1 MLRMEGKA
9 LLVHRNT
16 TTAENPRPKEAHRA
30 PSTSLTAPMYTKNFV
45 NPCPDWATALL
56 NGFSQV
62 LLLRNPLCGLC
73 CLLAILLTAPGLV
86 GGALLGALA
95 GLLTAQAR
103 GYDRA
108 DRQAGL
114 YSYNGVLIGILISAV
129 LPWSVILPPL
139 IIAAGGLSSI
149 ITHQWRK
156 RGGKL
161 LIAYTAPFVLLGWAV
176 LLIASP
182 SPSGFVEAD
191 PLYALARGVGQIF
204 LLDQPLAGLL
214 ISIGMFIANPYA
226 AMWAV
231 IGSAIGGGVALLADQ
246 AQAAWMGLYG
256 FNAAL
261 AALAFSRQGEKP
273 WVTVL
278 AIALALLLQP
288 LFKLLPVPGLTA
300 PFVAACWILGVG
312 LARLKQHSSN
322 QDLTLHS

>member
-1 MLRMEGKA
+1 
-9 LLVHRNT
+9 
-16 TTAENPRPKEAHRA
+16 
-30 PSTSLTAPMYTKNFV
+30 MYTKNFV

-73 CLLAILLTAPGLV
+73 CLLAILLTAPDLV
-86 GGALLGALA
+86 GGALLGALS
-95 GLLTAQAR
+95 GLLTAQRR

-129 LPWSVILPPL
+129 LPWSVILPAL

-161 LIAYTAPFVLLGWAV
+161 LVAYTAPFVLLGWVA
-176 LLIASP
+176 LLFASP
-182 SPSGFVEAD
+182 APSGFVEAE
-191 PLYALARGVGQIF
+191 PAYALARGVGQIF

-214 ISIGMFIANPYA
+214 IIIGMLIANPYA

-231 IGSAIGGGVALLADQ
+231 LGSAIGGGVALLADQ
-246 AQAAWMGLYG
+246 AQAAWLGMYG

-261 AALAFSRQGEKP
+261 AALAFSRQGERP
-273 WVTVL
+273 WVTLL

-288 LFKLLPVPGLTA
+288 LFKLLPVSGLTA
-300 PFVAACWILGVG
+300 PFVAACWLMHLGSH
-312 LARLKQHSSN
+312 LAQPRQRNPSR
-322 QDLTLHS
+322 LHS

>member
-1 MLRMEGKA
+1 
-9 LLVHRNT
+9 
-16 TTAENPRPKEAHRA
+16 
-30 PSTSLTAPMYTKNFV
+30 MYTKNFV

-95 GLLTAQAR
+95 GLLTAQR
-103 GYDRA
+103 RHYDRS

-114 YSYNGVLIGILISAV
+114 YCYNGVLIGILISAV
-129 LPWSVILPPL
+129 LPWSAIMPPL

-161 LIAYTAPFVLLGWAV
+161 LIAYTAPFVLLGWGT
-176 LLIASP
+176 LLAADPATSV
-182 SPSGFVEAD
+182 FAEAD

-204 LLDQPLAGLL
+204 LLDHPLAGLL
-214 ISIGMFIANPYA
+214 IIIGMCIANPYA

-231 IGSAIGGGVALLADQ
+231 IGSAIGGGVALLTDQ

-261 AALAFSRQGEKP
+261 AALAFSRQGERP
-273 WVTVL
+273 WVTLL
-278 AIALALLLQP
+278 AIALALVLQP
-288 LFKLLPVPGLTA
+288 LFKLLPIAGLTA
-300 PFVAACWILGVG
+300 PFVVACWLMHLGNH
-312 LARLKQHSSN
+312 LASLN
-322 QDLTLHS
+322 QRGSARRLHS

>member
-1 MLRMEGKA
+1 
-9 LLVHRNT
+9 
-16 TTAENPRPKEAHRA
+16 
-30 PSTSLTAPMYTKNFV
+30 MYTKNFV

-95 GLLTAQAR
+95 GLLTAQR
-103 GYDRA
+103 RNYDRT

-114 YSYNGVLIGILISAV
+114 YCYNGVLIGILISAV
-129 LPWSVILPPL
+129 LPWSAIMPPL

-161 LIAYTAPFVLLGWAV
+161 LIAYTAPFVLLGWV
-176 LLIASP
+176 TLLVAEPGAS
-182 SPSGFVEAD
+182 VVAEAE

-204 LLDQPLAGLL
+204 LLDHPLAGLL
-214 ISIGMFIANPYA
+214 IIIGMFIANPYA

-231 IGSAIGGGVALLADQ
+231 IGSAIGGGVALLTDQ
-246 AQAAWMGLYG
+246 APAAWMGLYG

-261 AALAFSRQGEKP
+261 AALAFSRQGERP
-273 WVTVL
+273 WVTLL

-288 LFKLLPVPGLTA
+288 LFKLMPVAGLTA
-300 PFVAACWILGVG
+300 PFVVACWLMHLGKH
-312 LARLKQHSSN
+312 LLSLN
-322 QDLTLHS
+322 QNGNTRRLHS

>member
-1 MLRMEGKA
+1 
-9 LLVHRNT
+9 
-16 TTAENPRPKEAHRA
+16 
-30 PSTSLTAPMYTKNFV
+30 MYTKNFV

-73 CLLAILLTAPGLV
+73 CLLAILLTAPDLV
-86 GGALLGALA
+86 GGALLGALS
-95 GLLTAQAR
+95 GLLTAQRR

-114 YSYNGVLIGILISAV
+114 YCYNGVLIGILLSTV
-129 LPWSVILPPL
+129 LPWSAILPPL

-161 LIAYTAPFVLLGWAV
+161 LVAYTAPFVLLGWVA
-176 LLIASP
+176 LLFASP
-182 SPSGFVEAD
+182 APSGFVETEPA
-191 PLYALARGVGQIF
+191 YALARGVGQIF

-214 ISIGMFIANPYA
+214 IIIGMFIANPYA

-231 IGSAIGGGVALLADQ
+231 FGSAIGGGVALLADQ
-246 AQAAWMGLYG
+246 AQAAWLGLYG

-273 WVTVL
+273 WVTLL
-278 AIALALLLQP
+278 AITLALLLKP
-288 LFKLLPVPGLTA
+288 LLNALPIAALTA
-300 PFVAACWILGVG
+300 PFVIACWLMQWAHHLLRPI
-312 LARLKQHSSN
+312 RRNHPDQLKN
-322 QDLTLHS
+322 

>member
-1 MLRMEGKA
+1 M
-9 LLVHRNT
+9 
-16 TTAENPRPKEAHRA
+16 
-30 PSTSLTAPMYTKNFV
+30 
-45 NPCPDWATALL
+45 
-56 NGFSQV
+56 
-62 LLLRNPLCGLC
+62 
-73 CLLAILLTAPGLV
+73 
-86 GGALLGALA
+86 
-95 GLLTAQAR
+95 
-103 GYDRA
+103 
-108 DRQAGL
+108 
-114 YSYNGVLIGILISAV
+114 LIGILISAV

-161 LIAYTAPFVLLGWAV
+161 LVAYTAPFVLLGWGT
-176 LLIASP
+176 LLVVSP

-214 ISIGMFIANPYA
+214 IIVGMFIANPYA
-226 AMWAV
+226 ALWAV

-246 AQAAWMGLYG
+246 AQGAWLGLYG
-256 FNAAL
+256 FNGAL

-273 WVTVL
+273 WVTLL

-300 PFVAACWILGVG
+300 PFVAACWLMHLGSH
-312 LARLKQHSSN
+312 LAQPRQRNASRLHG
-322 QDLTLHS
+322 

>member
-1 MLRMEGKA
+1 
-9 LLVHRNT
+9 
-16 TTAENPRPKEAHRA
+16 
-30 PSTSLTAPMYTKNFV
+30 MYTKNFV

-73 CLLAILLTAPGLV
+73 CLLAILLTAPNLV

-114 YSYNGVLIGILISAV
+114 YCYNGVLIGILISAV

-139 IIAAGGLSSI
+139 IIAAGGLSSS

-161 LIAYTAPFVLLGWAV
+161 LVAYTAPFVLLGWGT
-176 LLIASP
+176 LLVVSP
-182 SPSGFVEAD
+182 SPSAFVEAD

-214 ISIGMFIANPYA
+214 IIGGMFIANPYA

-231 IGSAIGGGVALLADQ
+231 IGSAIGGGVALIADQ
-246 AQAAWMGLYG
+246 TQAAWLGLYG

-261 AALAFSRQGEKP
+261 AGLAFSRQGERP

-278 AIALALLLQP
+278 AIMIAIAVQGSASNLDLP
-288 LFKLLPVPGLTA
+288 LLTA
-300 PFVAACWILGVG
+300 PFVVACWA
-312 LARLKQHSSN
+312 LAAVMAKLNRHQQR
-322 QDLTLHS
+322 QDLPLGS

>member
-1 MLRMEGKA
+1 
-9 LLVHRNT
+9 
-16 TTAENPRPKEAHRA
+16 
-30 PSTSLTAPMYTKNFV
+30 MYTKNFV

-73 CLLAILLTAPGLV
+73 CLLAILLTAPNLV

-95 GLLTAQAR
+95 GLLTAQRR

-114 YSYNGVLIGILISAV
+114 YCYNGVLIGILISAV
-129 LPWSVILPPL
+129 LPWSAIMPPL
-139 IIAAGGLSSI
+139 ILAAGGLSSI

-161 LIAYTAPFVLLGWAV
+161 LIAYTAPFVLLGWGT
-176 LLIASP
+176 LLLAAP
-182 SPSGFVEAD
+182 STVPYVEAD
-191 PLYALARGVGQIF
+191 PLYALLRGVGQVF
-204 LLDQPLAGLL
+204 LLDKPMAGLL
-214 ISIGMFIANPYA
+214 IVIGMYLANPYA
-226 AMWAV
+226 ATWAV
-231 IGSAIGGGVALLADQ
+231 IGSAIGAGVALLADQ

-261 AALAFSRQGEKP
+261 AALAFSRQGERP

-278 AIALALLLQP
+278 AIVMAIAVQSIASSLNLP
-288 LFKLLPVPGLTA
+288 LLTA
-300 PFVAACWILGVG
+300 PFVIACWILGAVLAQLRRHRAQQG
-312 LARLKQHSSN
+312 LTRRS
-322 QDLTLHS
+322 

>member
-1 MLRMEGKA
+1 
-9 LLVHRNT
+9 
-16 TTAENPRPKEAHRA
+16 
-30 PSTSLTAPMYTKNFV
+30 MYTKNFV

-62 LLLRNPLCGLC
+62 LLLRHPLCGLC

-114 YSYNGVLIGILISAV
+114 YCYNGVLIGILISAV

-176 LLIASP
+176 LLIATP

-214 ISIGMFIANPYA
+214 IIIGMFIANPYA

-231 IGSAIGGGVALLADQ
+231 IGSAIGGGVALFADQ
-246 AQAAWMGLYG
+246 AQAAWLGLYG

-261 AALAFSRQGEKP
+261 AALAFSRQEERP

-278 AIALALLLQP
+278 AIVMAIAVQRTTASLDLP
-288 LFKLLPVPGLTA
+288 LLTA
-300 PFVAACWILGVG
+300 PFVVACWILGFA
-312 LARLKQHSSN
+312 LARLKRHQSH
-322 QDLTLHS
+322 QDLTQRS

>member
-1 MLRMEGKA
+1 
-9 LLVHRNT
+9 
-16 TTAENPRPKEAHRA
+16 
-30 PSTSLTAPMYTKNFV
+30 MYTKNFV

-73 CLLAILLTAPGLV
+73 CLLAMLLTAPTLV

-95 GLLTAQAR
+95 GLLTAQRR
-103 GYDRA
+103 GYERS

-114 YSYNGVLIGILISAV
+114 YCYNGVLIGVLISVV
-129 LPWSVILPPL
+129 LPWSAILPPL

-161 LIAYTAPFVLLGWAV
+161 LIAYTAPFVLLGWAT
-176 LLIASP
+176 LLFGSP
-182 SPSGFVEAD
+182 SAHGYVEAE
-191 PLYALARGVGQIF
+191 PLQALARGVGQIF

-214 ISIGMFIANPYA
+214 IIIGMLVANPYA

-231 IGSAIGGGVALLADQ
+231 IASAIGGAVALLAGE
-246 AQAAWMGLYG
+246 AQAAWLGLYG

-273 WVTVL
+273 WVTLL

-288 LFKLLPVPGLTA
+288 LFNLLPVAALTA
-300 PFVAACWILGVG
+300 PFVLACWLMHLGEH
-312 LARLKQHSSN
+312 LARHSQKGN
-322 QDLTLHS
+322 DARLHS

>member
-1 MLRMEGKA
+1 
-9 LLVHRNT
+9 
-16 TTAENPRPKEAHRA
+16 
-30 PSTSLTAPMYTKNFV
+30 MYTKNFV

-73 CLLAILLTAPGLV
+73 CLLAILLTAPSLV
-86 GGALLGALA
+86 GGGALLGALA

-114 YSYNGVLIGILISAV
+114 YCYNGVLIGILISVV
-129 LPWSVILPPL
+129 LPWSAILPPL

-161 LIAYTAPFVLLGWAV
+161 LIAYTAPFVLLGWAT
-176 LLIASP
+176 LLLASP

-204 LLDQPLAGLL
+204 LLDQPLAGAL
-214 ISIGMFIANPYA
+214 IILGMFIANPYA

-231 IGSAIGGGVALLADQ
+231 IGSAIGGGVALLTDQ
-246 AQAAWMGLYG
+246 AQAAWLGLHG

-261 AALAFSRQGEKP
+261 AALAFSRQGEKIG
-273 WVTVL
+273 VTLL
-278 AIALALLLQP
+278 AIGLALVLQP
-288 LFKLLPVPGLTA
+288 LYKFLSIPALTA
-300 PFVAACWILGVG
+300 PFVTACWVIHVG
-312 LARLKQHSSN
+312 AHLVRPNTSPRAGKLPNNNVHQSTK
-322 QDLTLHS
+322 

>member
-1 MLRMEGKA
+1 
-9 LLVHRNT
+9 
-16 TTAENPRPKEAHRA
+16 
-30 PSTSLTAPMYTKNFV
+30 MYTKNFV

-73 CLLAILLTAPGLV
+73 CLLAILLTASDLV

-114 YSYNGVLIGILISAV
+114 YCYNGVLIGILISAV
-129 LPWSVILPPL
+129 LPWSVMLPPL

-161 LIAYTAPFVLLGWAV
+161 LIAYTAPFVLLGWAT
-176 LLIASP
+176 LLITSP
-182 SPSGFVEAD
+182 APSGFVEAD
-191 PLYALARGVGQIF
+191 PLQALARGVGQIF
-204 LLDQPLAGLL
+204 LLDQPWAGLL
-214 ISIGMFIANPYA
+214 IIVGMFIANPYA

-246 AQAAWMGLYG
+246 AQGAWLGLYG

-273 WVTVL
+273 WVTLL

-300 PFVAACWILGVG
+300 PFVAACWLMHVAGHLGH
-312 LARLKQHSSN
+312 RTQKDSSHQLPN
-322 QDLTLHS
+322 

>member
-1 MLRMEGKA
+1 
-9 LLVHRNT
+9 
-16 TTAENPRPKEAHRA
+16 
-30 PSTSLTAPMYTKNFV
+30 MYTKNFV

-73 CLLAILLTAPGLV
+73 CLLAILLTAPDLV

-95 GLLTAQAR
+95 GLLTAQRR

-114 YSYNGVLIGILISAV
+114 YCYNGVLIGILICAV
-129 LPWSVILPPL
+129 MPWSAMLPPL

-161 LIAYTAPFVLLGWAV
+161 LIAYTAPFVLLGWGV
-176 LLIASP
+176 LVLAEPSAS
-182 SPSGFVEAD
+182 SGFVAAD
-191 PLYALARGVGQIF
+191 PLHALLRGVGQIF
-204 LLDQPLAGLL
+204 LLDKPLAGLL
-214 ISIGMFIANPYA
+214 IISGMLIANPYA
-226 AMWAV
+226 ALWAV
-231 IGSAIGGGVALLADQ
+231 IASAIGGGVALAVDQ
-246 AQAAWMGLYG
+246 AQGAWLGLYG

-261 AALAFSRQGEKP
+261 AALAFSRQGERP
-273 WVTVL
+273 WVTLL

-288 LFKLLPVPGLTA
+288 LFKLLPVAGLTA
-300 PFVAACWILGVG
+300 PFVVACWLMHLGNY
-312 LARLKQHSSN
+312 LRPLPRSN
-322 QDLTLHS
+322 ATRLHS

>member
-1 MLRMEGKA
+1 
-9 LLVHRNT
+9 
-16 TTAENPRPKEAHRA
+16 
-30 PSTSLTAPMYTKNFV
+30 MYTKNFV

-73 CLLAILLTAPGLV
+73 CLLAILVTAPSLV

-95 GLLTAQAR
+95 GLLTAQR
-103 GYDRA
+103 RHYDRA

-114 YSYNGVLIGILISAV
+114 YCYNGVLIGILISAV
-129 LPWSVILPPL
+129 LPWSAIMPPL
-139 IIAAGGLSSI
+139 IIAAGGMSSI

-161 LIAYTAPFVLLGWAV
+161 LIAYTAPFVLLGWGTLMFATPST
-176 LLIASP
+176 AS
-182 SPSGFVEAD
+182 FVEAD
-191 PLYALARGVGQIF
+191 TLYAIARGIGQIF
-204 LLDQPLAGLL
+204 LLDHPLAGSL
-214 ISIGMFIANPYA
+214 IILGIVIANPYA

-246 AQAAWMGLYG
+246 AQAAWLGLYG

-273 WVTVL
+273 WVTLL
-278 AIALALLLQP
+278 AIALALLIQP
-288 LFKLLPVPGLTA
+288 LFNLMPIAGLTA
-300 PFVAACWILGVG
+300 PFVLACWLMHGGNHFWQLLLRRDVG
-312 LARLKQHSSN
+312 RLHN
-322 QDLTLHS
+322 

>member
-1 MLRMEGKA
+1 
-9 LLVHRNT
+9 
-16 TTAENPRPKEAHRA
+16 
-30 PSTSLTAPMYTKNFV
+30 MYTKNFV

-73 CLLAILLTAPGLV
+73 CLLAILLTAPNLV

-129 LPWSVILPPL
+129 LPWSAILPPL

-149 ITHQWRK
+149 ITQQWRK

-161 LIAYTAPFVLLGWAV
+161 LVAYTAPFVLLGWV
-176 LLIASP
+176 TLLIATP
-182 SPSGFVEAD
+182 APAGFVEAD

-214 ISIGMFIANPYA
+214 IMVGMFIANPYA
-226 AMWAV
+226 ALWAV
-231 IGSAIGGGVALLADQ
+231 LGSAIGGGLALLTDQ
-246 AQAAWMGLYG
+246 AQAAWLGLYG

-273 WVTVL
+273 WVTLLAIVL
-278 AIALALLLQP
+278 AVLMQP
-288 LFKLLPVPGLTA
+288 LFKWLPLPGLTA
-300 PFVAACWILGVG
+300 PFVAACWLMHLGSH
-312 LARLKQHSSN
+312 LAQPRQRNASR
-322 QDLTLHS
+322 LHS

>member
-1 MLRMEGKA
+1 
-9 LLVHRNT
+9 
-16 TTAENPRPKEAHRA
+16 
-30 PSTSLTAPMYTKNFV
+30 MYTKNFV

-73 CLLAILLTAPGLV
+73 CLLAILLTAPNLV

-114 YSYNGVLIGILISAV
+114 YCYNGVLIGILISAV

-161 LIAYTAPFVLLGWAV
+161 LVAYTAPFVLLGWGT
-176 LLIASP
+176 LLVASP
-182 SPSGFVEAD
+182 SPSGFIEAD
-191 PLYALARGVGQIF
+191 PLDALARGVGQIF

-214 ISIGMFIANPYA
+214 IIVGMFITNPYA

-246 AQAAWMGLYG
+246 AQAAWLGLYG

-261 AALAFSRQGEKP
+261 AALAFSRQHERA
-273 WVTVL
+273 WVTL
-278 AIALALLLQP
+278 AAIVLALLLHSM
-288 LFKLLPVPGLTA
+288 FTHLPIPGLTA
-300 PFVAACWILGVG
+300 PFVVACWLMLLGSRASHS
-312 LARLKQHSSN
+312 LFDSSQSQDIKRRLR
-322 QDLTLHS
+322 

>member
-1 MLRMEGKA
+1 
-9 LLVHRNT
+9 
-16 TTAENPRPKEAHRA
+16 
-30 PSTSLTAPMYTKNFV
+30 MYTKDFA

-73 CLLAILLTAPGLV
+73 CLLAILLTAPNLV

-95 GLLTAQAR
+95 GLLTAQRR

-114 YSYNGVLIGILISAV
+114 YCYNGVLIGILISAV
-129 LPWSVILPPL
+129 LPWSAILPPL

-161 LIAYTAPFVLLGWAV
+161 LIAYTAPFVLLGWGT
-176 LLIASP
+176 LLLAEP
-182 SPSGFVEAD
+182 SITGFVEAK

-214 ISIGMFIANPYA
+214 IIIGMFIANPYA
-226 AMWAV
+226 ALWAV

-246 AQAAWMGLYG
+246 AQAAWLGLYG

-273 WVTVL
+273 WVTLL

-288 LFKLLPVPGLTA
+288 LFTLLPVAGLTA
-300 PFVAACWILGVG
+300 PFVTACWLMHLGSH
-312 LARLKQHSSN
+312 LAQPRQRNASR
-322 QDLTLHS
+322 LHS

>member
-1 MLRMEGKA
+1 
-9 LLVHRNT
+9 
-16 TTAENPRPKEAHRA
+16 
-30 PSTSLTAPMYTKNFV
+30 MYSKNFV

-73 CLLAILLTAPGLV
+73 CLLAILLTAPDLV

-95 GLLTAQAR
+95 GLLTAQRR

-114 YSYNGVLIGILISAV
+114 YCYNGVLIGILISAV
-129 LPWSVILPPL
+129 LPWSAIMPPL

-161 LIAYTAPFVLLGWAV
+161 LIAYTAPFVLLGWGT
-176 LLIASP
+176 LLIAEP
-182 SPSGFVEAD
+182 STAIFTEPD

-204 LLDQPLAGLL
+204 LLDNPLAGLL
-214 ISIGMFIANPYA
+214 IIVGMFIANPYA

-231 IGSAIGGGVALLADQ
+231 IGSAIGGGVALIFDQ
-246 AQAAWMGLYG
+246 EQLAWMGLYG
-256 FNAAL
+256 FNPAL

-273 WVTVL
+273 WVTLL

-288 LFKLLPVPGLTA
+288 LLTLLPIGALTA
-300 PFVAACWILGVG
+300 PFVIACWLMHLSNSALTQLSLCLTRRGG
-312 LARLKQHSSN
+312 SRARS
-322 QDLTLHS
+322 

>member
-1 MLRMEGKA
+1 
-9 LLVHRNT
+9 
-16 TTAENPRPKEAHRA
+16 
-30 PSTSLTAPMYTKNFV
+30 MYTKNFV

-73 CLLAILLTAPGLV
+73 CLLAILLTAPDLV

-129 LPWSVILPPL
+129 LPWSAILPPL

-149 ITHQWRK
+149 ITQQWRK

-161 LIAYTAPFVLLGWAV
+161 LVAYTAPFVLLGWV
-176 LLIASP
+176 TLLIATP
-182 SPSGFVEAD
+182 APAGFVEAD
-191 PLYALARGVGQIF
+191 PLCALARGVGQIF

-214 ISIGMFIANPYA
+214 IIVGMFIANPYA
-226 AMWAV
+226 ALWAV
-231 IGSAIGGGVALLADQ
+231 LGSAIGGGLALLTDQ
-246 AQAAWMGLYG
+246 AQAAWLGLYG

-273 WVTVL
+273 WVTLL
-278 AIALALLLQP
+278 AIVLALLVQP
-288 LFKLLPVPGLTA
+288 LFKWLPLPGLTA
-300 PFVAACWILGVG
+300 PFVAACWLMHLGSH
-312 LARLKQHSSN
+312 LAQPRQRNASR
-322 QDLTLHS
+322 LHS

>member
-1 MLRMEGKA
+1 
-9 LLVHRNT
+9 
-16 TTAENPRPKEAHRA
+16 
-30 PSTSLTAPMYTKNFV
+30 MYTKNFV

-73 CLLAILLTAPGLV
+73 CLLAILLTAPNLV

-214 ISIGMFIANPYA
+214 IVIGIFIANPYA

-231 IGSAIGGGVALLADQ
+231 IGSAIGGGVALFADQ
-246 AQAAWMGLYG
+246 AQAAWLGLYG

-261 AALAFSRQGEKP
+261 AALAFSRQEERP

-278 AIALALLLQP
+278 AIVMAIAVQRTTASLDLP
-288 LFKLLPVPGLTA
+288 LLTA
-300 PFVAACWILGVG
+300 PFVVACWILGVA
-312 LARLKQHSSN
+312 LARLKRHQSH
-322 QDLTLHS
+322 QDLTQRS